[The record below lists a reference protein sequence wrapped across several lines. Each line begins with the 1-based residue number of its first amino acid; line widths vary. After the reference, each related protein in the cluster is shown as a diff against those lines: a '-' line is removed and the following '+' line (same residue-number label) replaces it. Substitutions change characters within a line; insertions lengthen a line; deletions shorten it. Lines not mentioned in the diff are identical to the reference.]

1 MIAEDL
7 MWFQT
12 GEGVYPILQ
21 VENQDQA
28 EQDRNEMIFKSL
40 DCSF

>member
-7 MWFQT
+7 MLFQT
-12 GEGVYPILQ
+12 VEVVYPILQ

-28 EQDRNEMIFKSL
+28 EQDRK
-40 DCSF
+40 